1 MLRRALLLVCLL
13 APLAAS
19 AQSVTF
25 PDAGPFTVARCNA
38 DPATSVTWTVT
49 TTDAILA
56 GYKYRIL
63 VLRGTDTCS
72 GLTNPADTTADS
84 QVIIKDLPAQVGT
97 VGATPS
103 ATYPGYNNTSADL
116 RLSDLLS
123 AGKQTCDGTANLT
136 LTVCVQLTKA
146 DGTYV
151 TSATGTL
158 AVEREKPAQPLTV
171 VVTPGDSALLV
182 SWAAGSGST
191 TVTSR
196 YRAEAYACVDAADT
210 TCSNTVAS
218 SAETGNDTS
227 RSLRIGGLAI
237 GTKYKVLV
245 YSLSG
250 NGTPSLPS
258 DPQYGTPINALDYWE
273 LYQQMHQGLDAEQ
286 GGCGGGPAGLTSLLA
301 VAGALA
307 LRRRRS

>member
-13 APLAAS
+13 APLAAT

-25 PDAGPFTVARCNA
+25 PDAGPFTVAECNA

-49 TTDAILA
+49 TTEAILT

-72 GLTNPADTTADS
+72 GLASPVDTTGDS
-84 QVIIKDLPAQVGT
+84 QVIDKDLPAQVGT

-103 ATYPGYNNTSADL
+103 ATYPGYNSTTRDL
-116 RLSDLLS
+116 RLSDLLT

-151 TSATGTL
+151 TSASGTL
-158 AVEREKPAQPLTV
+158 AIEREKPAQPITV

-191 TVTSR
+191 TVTST
-196 YRAEAYACVDAADT
+196 YRAEAYECT
-210 TCSNTVAS
+210 SETSCINTAAS

-227 RSLRIGGLAI
+227 RSLRIGGLKI
-237 GTKYKVLV
+237 GTLYKVLV
-245 YSLSG
+245 YSLSV

-258 DPQYGTPINALDYWE
+258 DPKFGTPINALDYWE
-273 LYQQMHQGLDAEQ
+273 LYQQTGGTEP